1 MRLALAAAAF
11 FVLGGVG
18 VTYALMG
25 NNSAPPQKTSAGSK
39 NPGIPKNETAT
50 LALLSSP
57 KSDQVGKFWAAPV
70 PSVAVPV
77 KAKPKLKANAK
88 STAGKRV
95 TTSAKSKAKPR
106 PPLQI

>member
-1 MRLALAAAAF
+1 MRLALAAAAAF

-25 NNSAPPQKTSAGSK
+25 NNSAPPQKTSAGPK

-57 KSDQVGKFWAAPV
+57 KSDQVG

-77 KAKPKLKANAK
+77 KSKPKLKANVK
-88 STAGKRV
+88 STGKRV

-106 PPLQI
+106 PPLRI